1 MNKTNKI
8 LKMKITNTVRQ
19 KYKLPRVCPSCS
31 KTTFSFC
38 HLVQH
43 NPKSKTESH
52 KNNSSLRVALQCI

>member
-8 LKMKITNTVRQ
+8 LKLKITNTVRQ
-19 KYKLPRVCPSCS
+19 KYKLQRVCPSCS

-43 NPKSKTESH
+43 NPKSKT
-52 KNNSSLRVALQCI
+52 

>member
-8 LKMKITNTVRQ
+8 LKNENN
-19 KYKLPRVCPSCS
+19 KYCAPEIQTTKVCPSCS

-43 NPKSKTESH
+43 NPKSKT
-52 KNNSSLRVALQCI
+52 